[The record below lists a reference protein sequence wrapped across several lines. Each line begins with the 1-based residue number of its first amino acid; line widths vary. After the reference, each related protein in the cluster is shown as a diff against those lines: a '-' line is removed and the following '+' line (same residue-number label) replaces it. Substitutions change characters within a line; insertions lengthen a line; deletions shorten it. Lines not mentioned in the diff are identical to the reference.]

1 MKRTKPTT
9 KKRYKRSGK
18 TTKDEK
24 EVVKAVVRQA
34 GGDLP
39 LDRTRALAKAF
50 NRPVNTVK
58 AMITRAKEN
67 LAADAEFYV
76 DTHRD
81 VVQHAADAGK
91 ATYNDKLLEVARKGA
106 EWALEHTSG
115 DGKRIVDQPSS
126 APQGTRIMIGV
137 KLSNTT
143 IQPEA
148 VIDVSA
154 DAADGEIVSGP
165 S

>member
-1 MKRTKPTT
+1 MKLTKPAT

-39 LDRTRALAKAF
+39 LDRTIALAKAF
-50 NRPVNTVK
+50 NRPVGTVK

-76 DTHRD
+76 DTHRQ
-81 VVQHAADAGK
+81 VVQDAADVGR
-91 ATYNDKLLEVARKGA
+91 ATYNDKLLEVARKGS

-126 APQGTRIMIGV
+126 QSSGTRIMIGV

-143 IQPEA
+143 IQPQTA
-148 VIDVSA
+148 IDISA
-154 DAADGEIVSGP
+154 DATEGEIVSG
-165 S
+165 